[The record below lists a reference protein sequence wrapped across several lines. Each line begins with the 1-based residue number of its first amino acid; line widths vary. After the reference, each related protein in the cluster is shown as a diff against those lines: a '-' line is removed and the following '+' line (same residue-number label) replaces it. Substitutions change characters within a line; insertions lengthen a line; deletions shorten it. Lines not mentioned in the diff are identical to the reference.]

1 MKDLNDIQSYVF
13 VCIIS
18 ADNDEFGLTEDQKQE
33 ILHREKESDDWSYIL
48 ECMKPEY
55 KNMLVKF
62 FNGVEPRYENDA
74 PLGQGPDGSL
84 VYMDDIAADEH
95 ETLNNE
101 EPIQDKTLESS
112 EESPKVC

>member
-1 MKDLNDIQSYVF
+1 MNAIQSYVF

-48 ECMKPEY
+48 ECMKPEH
-55 KNMLVKF
+55 KDTLVKF
-62 FNGVEPRYENDA
+62 FNSVEPRYENDA

-84 VYMDDIAADEH
+84 VYMDDIDADEH
-95 ETLNNE
+95 ETLNDE
-101 EPIQDKTLESS
+101 EPIQDKTLEPSKEGS
-112 EESPKVC
+112 KEC

>member
-48 ECMKPEY
+48 ECMPEDV
-55 KNMLVKF
+55 KGGLIKF
-62 FNGVEPRYENDA
+62 FN
-74 PLGQGPDGSL
+74 
-84 VYMDDIAADEH
+84 H
-95 ETLNNE
+95 EE
-101 EPIQDKTLESS
+101 SIQNKTLESG
-112 EESPKVC
+112 EESPKEC